1 MALNAKQQ
9 IQLKRRLANASRSA
23 IRQVMPRLTKGW
35 QARSWLS
42 QRNPYRKDSDKQIRL
57 DSSQGQS
64 LQHAA
69 LSEYIAASAVTHCFD
84 GWSYLGRALE
94 AEMAADPDTARHLGY
109 YAELRA
115 AMSLLASEGIGV
127 FNKHHVVVEKTG
139 ICYALTTFGGTHEFV
154 WNALDIWAGTKAGQD
169 AVLLSIKPG
178 HVPLSEWLNQLN
190 IGSNFL
196 GSGWLREWGI
206 DLSRLAADRNARNH
220 ASYRPTAFTTPGPRS
235 ISKTMKGV
243 LQLWEVCDPEANG
256 GFPILDRYLLRRSLE
271 LVWQGRRT
279 TKARKSYEQHLELAL
294 AGITPTGQPVNWR
307 DFLSYQKLNNVHEII
322 RDANGNDDAF
332 HPDHSKQVLARSTL
346 LLRVATG
353 CSAHLLGE
361 AGTNLQADLDFWRA
375 SPSVRRRLW
384 PESDQLASSID
395 LWSDVEE
402 ALDSIEEWLKQHQNG
417 NPKCHHALW
426 TEQASAASILAT
438 TERAFLW
445 GVGL

>member
-1 MALNAKQQ
+1 MALKAKQQ
-9 IQLKRRLANASRSA
+9 SQLKHSLANASRSA
-23 IRQVMPRLTKGW
+23 IRNVMPRLTKCW

-42 QRNPYRKDSDKQIRL
+42 QRNPYRQDSDKQIKL
-57 DSSQGQS
+57 DIRPGLS

-94 AEMAADPDTARHLGY
+94 AEMAGDPDTARHLGY

-127 FNKHHVVVEKTG
+127 FNQHHVVVAKTG
-139 ICYALTTFGGTHEFV
+139 TCHVLTTVGGTHEFT
-154 WNALDIWAGTKAGQD
+154 WNALNIWAGTKAGRD
-169 AVLLSIKPG
+169 AVLFSIKPG
-178 HVPLSEWLNQLN
+178 RVPLSEWLNQLN
-190 IGSNFL
+190 IGSKFL
-196 GSGWLREWGI
+196 GSGWLREWGV
-206 DLSRLAADRNARNH
+206 DLSRLAEDRNARNH
-220 ASYRPTAFTTPGPRS
+220 ASYRPTAFTTPGPRC

-243 LQLWEVCDPEANG
+243 LQLWEVCDPGANG

-279 TKARKSYEQHLELAL
+279 TKAERSYEQQLELAL
-294 AGITPTGQPVNWR
+294 AGITPTDQFDWR
-307 DFLSYQKLNNVHEII
+307 NFLSYQKLTNRHEII
-322 RDANGNDDAF
+322 RDASGNDDAF

-353 CSAHLLGE
+353 CSAYLLEE
-361 AGTNLQADLDFWRA
+361 AGTNFQADLDFWRA

-384 PESDQLASSID
+384 PEPDQLVSSID

-402 ALDSIEEWLKQHQNG
+402 ASESIEKWLKQQQNG